1 MLDEQ
6 RFSFLLG
13 SLDYLKSA
21 ALDVL
26 ALILMV
32 NLLIMTPGRNLIVA
46 DMSRDGSTKGQGI
59 IVYHYWCKI

>member
-1 MLDEQ
+1 MLDER

-13 SLDYLKSA
+13 PLDYLKSA

-32 NLLIMTPGRNLIVA
+32 NLLIMTPGRSLIVA
-46 DMSRDGSTKGQGI
+46 DMSRGGSTKG
-59 IVYHYWCKI
+59 